1 MFSELVVGALGG
13 CFWRLLCLRLMQQ
26 GWHWHRKI
34 FSSQFRCISCRS
46 TKTPNTDGL
55 SRLELLDGH
64 WTICFL
70 FSSLAVPQGDGLHGV
85 LGRLCKFVG
94 FFSQIV
100 PSLRRARDRVNHG
113 NVFLLWSLAMLFE
126 LRILRV

>member
-1 MFSELVVGALGG
+1 MGIGRFVFFFLP
-13 CFWRLLCLRLMQQ
+13 WRFLRVMDYMA
-26 GWHWHRKI
+26 
-34 FSSQFRCISCRS
+34 F
-46 TKTPNTDGL
+46 
-55 SRLELLDGH
+55 
-64 WTICFL
+64 
-70 FSSLAVPQGDGLHGV
+70 